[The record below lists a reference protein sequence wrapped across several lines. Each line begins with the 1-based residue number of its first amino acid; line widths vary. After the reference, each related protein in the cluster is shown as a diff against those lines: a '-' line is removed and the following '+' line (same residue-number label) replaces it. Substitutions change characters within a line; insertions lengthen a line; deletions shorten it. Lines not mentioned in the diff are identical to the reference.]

1 MRPLRLVA
9 SVICATLFVAAC
21 SATSAADLVSRPPAV
36 SGPTVGEPRLQL
48 GIDIDFYSSPG
59 LPVAALAQQ
68 DIAYVKSLHAN
79 AVSIAIPF
87 FSNPAGSVLGS
98 DGRTPTVSQLSELV
112 RTAERAGLAVTI
124 RPLLNEQS
132 IGESRVLWKPADMTG
147 WFARYEKFL
156 LPYAALAQ
164 RDHVPVFA
172 VGVEF
177 TRFGSVQQWKDLDS
191 GLRAVYHGTLAYSN
205 NWISP
210 EHPVP
215 GHGGPGVVEMTDAY
229 PRFKL
234 PDDTSPATLTA
245 TWTRWARPL
254 PAGTVLSEVGIAS
267 RPGAYLRPYLWSPAT
282 APLLPQIQVNWFHAA
297 CQAVAADNLG
307 GLYFWTLPFGQ
318 SLTLPADQE
327 DPGSFVAMP
336 GQAAIARCF
345 SSLRANA

>member
-1 MRPLRLVA
+1 MA

-21 SATSAADLVSRPPAV
+21 SATSAEDLASRPAAARLA
-36 SGPTVGEPRLQL
+36 TVEEPGLQL
-48 GIDIDFYSSPG
+48 GIDIDFYASPG
-59 LPVAALAQQ
+59 LPVAALAQR
-68 DIAYVKSLHAN
+68 DIDYVKSLHAN

-87 FSNPAGSVLGS
+87 FSNRAGTVLGS
-98 DGRTPTVSQLSELV
+98 AGRTPTTSQLSELV
-112 RTAERAGLAVTI
+112 RTAEQAGLAVTI

-132 IGESRVLWKPADMTG
+132 IGESRVLWRPADLDR

-177 TRFGSVQQWKDLDS
+177 TRFGSVQQWTALDA

-205 NWISP
+205 NWVSP
-210 EHPVP
+210 EHSMP

-229 PRFKL
+229 PRFDL
-234 PDDTSPATLTA
+234 PDDTPPAVLTA
-245 TWTRWARPL
+245 VWTRWAHLL
-254 PAGTVLSEVGIAS
+254 PTGTVLSEVGIAS
-267 RPGAYLRPYLWSPAT
+267 RSGAYRRPYLWSPT
-282 APLLPQIQVNWFHAA
+282 TTPLLPQIQVNWFNAA
-297 CQAVAADNLG
+297 CHAVTADHLG
-307 GLYFWTLPFGQ
+307 GFYFWSLPFGQ

-336 GQAAIARCF
+336 GQAAIAKCF
-345 SSLRANA
+345 SSLRENA

>member
-1 MRPLRLVA
+1 MA

-21 SATSAADLVSRPPAV
+21 SAASAAYLVSRSSAVRVPA
-36 SGPTVGEPRLQL
+36 VGEPGLQL
-48 GIDIDFYSSPG
+48 GIDIDFYASPG
-59 LPVAALAQQ
+59 IPVATLAQQ

-87 FSNPAGSVLGS
+87 FSNPAGTVLGS
-98 DGRTPTVSQLSELV
+98 DGRTPTTGQLSELV

-132 IGESRVLWKPADMTG
+132 IGESRVLWRPADLDG
-147 WFARYEKFL
+147 WFAQYEKFL

-177 TRFGSVQQWKDLDS
+177 TRFGSVQQWKGLDA

-205 NWISP
+205 NWISR

-229 PRFKL
+229 PRFNL

-245 TWTRWARPL
+245 TWTQWAHPL
-254 PAGTVLSEVGIAS
+254 PARTVLSEVGIAS
-267 RPGAYLRPYLWSPAT
+267 RPGAYLRPYLWTPAT
-282 APLLPQIQVNWFHAA
+282 TSLVPQIQVNWFNAA
-297 CQAVAADNLG
+297 CHAVTADNLG
-307 GLYFWTLPFGQ
+307 GLYIWTLPFGQ

-327 DPGSFVAMP
+327 DPGSFIAMP
-336 GQAAIARCF
+336 GQAAIAKCF
-345 SSLRANA
+345 SSLRGNA